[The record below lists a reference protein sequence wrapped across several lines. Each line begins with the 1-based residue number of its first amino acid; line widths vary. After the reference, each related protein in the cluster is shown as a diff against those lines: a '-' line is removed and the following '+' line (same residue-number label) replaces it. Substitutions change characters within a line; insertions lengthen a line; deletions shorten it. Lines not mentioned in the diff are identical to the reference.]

1 MSFGLYLFG
10 FVIVI
15 AGAAWGMSVAHV
27 QPTWI
32 MIISIVLLGIGIL
45 AAVTNE
51 RSKDKPS

>member
-32 MIISIVLLGIGIL
+32 MIISVVLLGIGIL